1 MGERSSG
8 EFSDGNRE
16 PVKSASLTAPGL
28 LFTFS
33 GFLLLN
39 GLLSIHVWAPSYDFA
54 LTLRPTFDFLAL
66 FLLVLLVSRVK
77 KGAYALGLG
86 FLSLLGSF
94 LFFFSM
100 GEAVT
105 LHVYGRSF
113 LPLVDTAYFMEFIR
127 LLFAGES
134 GRKTFFFAFLFSFFL
149 IGAAA
154 GVSAIICGAAGYLRR
169 LRRPLPAKAIL
180 TGAVL
185 LLALT
190 TGLPRLPGGSLAKSV
205 YLGFRGGFPVRE
217 TPGPQGR
224 ERAAPALAT
233 PETGGAEQAFFVAP
247 APPGAATPGR
257 NVFLFIVESY
267 GFTVFGKEEHRHLLA
282 PFYEETEEKLE
293 SAGYTVLSRFFR
305 SPVSGG
311 YSWYADASL
320 LTGTWVD
327 SKERYDELM
336 ASRAPSA
343 FSVLESLGYATALS
357 APGTLKPWPEGE
369 RFYGFNRPYYN
380 ESFGYRGP
388 SYSFVPVPDQF
399 AVHVIHK
406 EVVEKTYGRPLFVL
420 YILVSSHA
428 PFNRIPPYV
437 EDWDALRD
445 GSIYRSL
452 PTLTFDNNWFHGN
465 EYAEGYAAAIRYEL
479 TLLADYLA
487 RFVSDETL
495 VIIVGDHQPKY
506 PVAGKEEPRSVPMHV
521 LSKNG
526 GILEPF
532 RAAGFTEGLTPGGTL
547 PHPRLDTFFP
557 IFVEAAKRMR
567 REPAAACRS
576 RPEQRTQR
584 WDRNPGDVRRA
595 GPRSSR
601 QAFSSILSGSPRFP
615 CRPPTCT
622 STSPASAWP
631 ACGSGSSRE
640 TPAPPW

>member
-1 MGERSSG
+1 MVERSPG
-8 EFSDGNRE
+8 EFSGGNRE
-16 PVKSASLTAPGL
+16 PGNPASLTAPGL
-28 LFTFS
+28 LFTFA

-39 GLLSIHVWAPSYDFA
+39 GLLSIHVWAPGYDFA
-54 LTLRPTFDFLAL
+54 LILRPTFDSLAL
-66 FLLVLLVSRVK
+66 FLLVFLVSRVK

-134 GRKTFFFAFLFSFFL
+134 GRKTFLFASLFSLFL
-149 IGAAA
+149 IGSAA

-190 TGLPRLPGGSLAKSV
+190 TGFPRLPGGSLAKSV
-205 YLGFRGGFPVRE
+205 YLGFSGGFPAHE
-217 TPGPQGR
+217 TPGPRGR
-224 ERAAPALAT
+224 ERAAPAL
-233 PETGGAEQAFFVAP
+233 
-247 APPGAATPGR
+247 ATPGR

-336 ASRAPSA
+336 ASSAPSA

-369 RFYGFNRPYYN
+369 RFYGFDRPYYN

-388 SYSFVPVPDQF
+388 PYSFVPVPDQF
-399 AVHVIHK
+399 AVHVIHRD
-406 EVVEKTYGRPLFVL
+406 VVEKTRDRPLFVL
-420 YILVSSHA
+420 HILVSSHA

-437 EDWDALRD
+437 EDWDALGD

-506 PVAGKEEPRSVPMHV
+506 PVAGKEEPRSVPMHA

-532 RAAGFTEGLTPGGTL
+532 RAAGFTEGLTPGGTP

-557 IFVEAAKRMR
+557 LFVEAVKRMS
-567 REPAAACRS
+567 REPAAACGS

-584 WDRNPGDVRRA
+584 RDRR
-595 GPRSSR
+595 
-601 QAFSSILSGSPRFP
+601 
-615 CRPPTCT
+615 
-622 STSPASAWP
+622 
-631 ACGSGSSRE
+631 
-640 TPAPPW
+640 

>member
-16 PVKSASLTAPGL
+16 PGKSASLTAPGL
-28 LFTFS
+28 LFTFA

-39 GLLSIHVWAPSYDFA
+39 GLLSIHVWAPSYNFA
-54 LTLRPTFDFLAL
+54 LTLRPAFDFLAL
-66 FLLVLLVSRVK
+66 FFLVLLVSRVK
-77 KGAYALGLG
+77 KGAYTVGLG

-134 GRKTFFFAFLFSFFL
+134 GRKTFLFASLFSLFL

-190 TGLPRLPGGSLAKSV
+190 TGPPRLPGGSLAKSV
-205 YLGFRGGFPVRE
+205 YLGFRGGFPARE
-217 TPGPQGR
+217 TPGLQGR

-233 PETGGAEQAFFVAP
+233 P
-247 APPGAATPGR
+247 GR
-257 NVFLFIVESY
+257 NIFLFIVESY

-293 SAGYTVLSRFFR
+293 SAGYSVLSRFFR

-336 ASRAPSA
+336 ASSAPSA
-343 FSVLESLGYATALS
+343 FSMLKSLGYATALS
-357 APGTLKPWPEGE
+357 APGTLKPWPEGK
-369 RFYGFNRPYYN
+369 RFYGFDRSYYN

-399 AVHVIHK
+399 AVHVIHR

-420 YILVSSHA
+420 HILVSSHA

-437 EDWDALRD
+437 EDWDALGD

-452 PTLTFDNNWFHGN
+452 PILTFDNNWFHGN

-479 TLLADYLA
+479 TLLADYLV

-495 VIIVGDHQPKY
+495 VVIAGDHQPKY

-532 RAAGFTEGLTPGGTL
+532 RAAGFTEGLTPGGTP

-557 IFVEAAKRMR
+557 LFVEAATRMR
-567 REPAAACRS
+567 REPAAACGRH
-576 RPEQRTQR
+576 PEQRTQR
-584 WDRNPGDVRRA
+584 WDRR
-595 GPRSSR
+595 
-601 QAFSSILSGSPRFP
+601 
-615 CRPPTCT
+615 
-622 STSPASAWP
+622 
-631 ACGSGSSRE
+631 
-640 TPAPPW
+640 